1 MSEIRPYNFKLT
13 RDRLRLLDMAAS
25 NYRAWAECY
34 LATPENAHPCMLL
47 AFWSFRSKS
56 IRPASEVALWE
67 TMRDESDRKL
77 SQGEAEALSKLIP
90 AEAEAERRHYERLAT
105 MIRTEGW
112 RKCKSM
118 LNVIRTGIAN
128 WRPEDRPL
136 LERTLEIAMNCD
148 WRDLAIEDLFCAV
161 VGDEP
166 HRRLLAEIFRAGR
179 GSVAPDLELSRFWD
193 RAAQAHAS
201 LVASG
206 RVAAY
211 SEHLKPPMP
220 PGTRVE
226 VGS

>member
-34 LATPENAHPCMLL
+34 LATPENARPCMLL

-105 MIRTEGW
+105 TIRTEGG
-112 RKCKSM
+112 RNCKSM

-128 WRPEDRPL
+128 WRTEDRPL
-136 LERTLEIAMNCD
+136 LERTLEVAMKCD
-148 WRDLAIEDLFCAV
+148 WRDLAVEDLFCAV
-161 VGDEP
+161 VGDES
-166 HRRLLAEIFRAGR
+166 HRRLLAGIFRVGR
-179 GSVAPDLELSRFWD
+179 GTVAKDPELGLFWD
-193 RAAQAHAS
+193 REAEKYAE
-201 LVASG
+201 LVAAG
-206 RVAAY
+206 RVPAY
-211 SEHLKPPMP
+211 DIQLPPP
-220 PGTRVE
+220 SSPDV
-226 VGS
+226 

>member
-13 RDRLRLLDMAAS
+13 RDRLRLLDMAVS
-25 NYRAWAECY
+25 NYTAWTECW
-34 LATPENAHPCMLL
+34 LATPENARPCMQL
-47 AFWSFRSKS
+47 AFWSYRSKS
-56 IRPASEVALWE
+56 IRPASEVALWK

-128 WRPEDRPL
+128 WRTEDRPL

-166 HRRLLAEIFRAGR
+166 HRRRLAEVFRDGR
-179 GSVAPDLELSRFWD
+179 GSVDRDLKLARFWD
-193 RAAQAHAS
+193 REAEKHAE
-201 LVASG
+201 LVATGKVPRYVSN
-206 RVAAY
+206 V
-211 SEHLKPPMP
+211 PPP
-220 PGTRVE
+220 SP
-226 VGS
+226 

>member
-105 MIRTEGW
+105 MIRTEGG

-128 WRPEDRPL
+128 WRTEDRPL

-148 WRDLAIEDLFCAV
+148 WRDLAVEDLFCAV
-161 VGDEP
+161 VCDER
-166 HRRLLAEIFRAGR
+166 HRRLLAGIFKAGR
-179 GSVAPDLELSRFWD
+179 GTVAKDPELARFWD
-193 RAAQAHAS
+193 GEAEKYAE
-201 LVASG
+201 LVAAG
-206 RVAAY
+206 RIPVNNVQ
-211 SEHLKPPMP
+211 LPPP
-220 PGTRVE
+220 SSPDV
-226 VGS
+226 

>member
-13 RDRLRLLDMAAS
+13 RDRLRLLDMAVS
-25 NYRAWAECY
+25 NYWAWAECY
-34 LATPENAHPCMLL
+34 LATPENARPCMLL

-105 MIRTEGW
+105 MIRTEGG

-128 WRPEDRPL
+128 WRPEDRPR
-136 LERTLEIAMNCD
+136 LERTLEIAMTCD
-148 WRDLAIEDLFCAV
+148 WRDLAVEDLFCAV
-161 VGDEP
+161 VGDKP
-166 HRRLLAEIFRAGR
+166 HRRLLAGVFRAGR
-179 GSVAPDLELSRFWD
+179 CSVAKDPELARFWD
-193 RAAQAHAS
+193 RETEMNAE
-201 LVASG
+201 LVGDRNRLVCEPAP
-206 RVAAY
+206 
-211 SEHLKPPMP
+211 LPPEP
-220 PGTRVE
+220 LLR
-226 VGS
+226 

>member
-13 RDRLRLLDMAAS
+13 RDRLRLLDMAVS

-34 LATPENAHPCMLL
+34 LATPENARPCMLL

-128 WRPEDRPL
+128 WRTEDRPL

-166 HRRLLAEIFRAGR
+166 HRRRLAEVFRDGR
-179 GSVAPDLELSRFWD
+179 GSVDRDLELARFWD
-193 RAAQAHAS
+193 REAEKHAE
-201 LVASG
+201 LVATGKVPRYVSN
-206 RVAAY
+206 VPLP
-211 SEHLKPPMP
+211 SP
-220 PGTRVE
+220 
-226 VGS
+226 